1 MVLVGFG
8 FKVAAVPFHQ
18 WAPDAYEGAPAPVS
32 AWIAAGSKLA
42 SFAALAKVLVEGL
55 STWGTRPGDYT
66 APGWVGILAILAA
79 ISMTYGNYAALVQKN
94 LKRMLAYS
102 SIAHAGYLLVGVLA
116 ASISISGRESM
127 GSVLYYL
134 IFYAF
139 ATAGGFALAA
149 WLARD
154 LESDEIDDLAGLG
167 RREPLLGFSIVVL
180 MLSLIGMPPLAGF
193 FGKLFMFMEA
203 INTRE
208 SDRLT
213 MIWLVALG
221 LFNSVVSAFYYVRVL
236 KVMYLREPQAGRA
249 PLAAP
254 GVAVRWSIGVA
265 TLLVILFGLVPTPVI
280 DSMKAASIQM
290 LTPGNTLTPTAGRYS
305 TQLDPTV
312 DPKAAFERE
321 KERNKGKRVGAAG

>member
-1 MVLVGFG
+1 
-8 FKVAAVPFHQ
+8 
-18 WAPDAYEGAPAPVS
+18 
-32 AWIAAGSKLA
+32 
-42 SFAALAKVLVEGL
+42 
-55 STWGTRPGDYT
+55 
-66 APGWVGILAILAA
+66 
-79 ISMTYGNYAALVQKN
+79 
-94 LKRMLAYS
+94 
-102 SIAHAGYLLVGVLA
+102 
-116 ASISISGRESM
+116 M